1 MRMYVIGGLA
11 SVLGLSLVGVDGR
24 VVRDAAELGDALDAC
39 TKDDT
44 IGLLLVTT
52 DVAQLARERM
62 DALEAESM
70 APLVVEIPGEG
81 PGPTGPSLRDS
92 VQRAVGV
99 GLGGGC

>member
-1 MRMYVIGGLA
+1 MRMYVIGNLGC
-11 SVLGLSLVGVDGR
+11 VLGFSLVGVDGR
-24 VVRDAAELGDALDAC
+24 AVGDALQVADALDAC
-39 TKDDT
+39 LADDT

-99 GLGGGC
+99 GLGGG